1 MKSYLFFITF
11 SFSMFSMHLVDA
23 QSYKKIHRRAILVD
37 THNDLLTQCFEKNV
51 RFDDNLKGKT
61 QSDLK
66 RFAEGGVDVQ
76 VFSIWCDGKKEHPY
90 NYAKT
95 QIDTLYATIQRHPG
109 KIALVRN
116 STDLLK
122 AVKQK
127 KLAAM
132 IGVEGGH
139 MIENDISNLD
149 TLYNMGVRYMTL
161 TWNNSTPWATSA
173 EEETDDSLL
182 HQPKGLNDFGK
193 KIIHHMN
200 ELGMLVD
207 LSHVGEKTFWDAIA
221 TTSKPVLVSHS
232 CAYTICPVFRNLK
245 DDQIKAVGKNGGI
258 IDINFYNAFL
268 DSNYIQREMVFL
280 SKHKN
285 EKDSL
290 LKIYPDKDKGMVFD
304 ILNTKYKDEY
314 FNVRPPLSLIID
326 HIDYIVKLIGV
337 DHVGLGSD
345 FDGVNNSTPQ
355 QLEDI
360 TGYPQITKAL
370 LKRGYSRKD
379 VFKIL
384 GGNFIRLL
392 EENEES
398 N

>member
-1 MKSYLFFITF
+1 MKSYLLFITF
-11 SFSMFSMHLVDA
+11 SFSIFSMHVVNA

-37 THNDLLTQCFEKNV
+37 THNDLLTQCFEKNIS
-51 RFDDNLKGKT
+51 FDDDLEGKT
-61 QSDLK
+61 QSDLM
-66 RFAEGGVDVQ
+66 RFAEAGVDVQ

-90 NYAKT
+90 NYARR

-109 KIALVRN
+109 KIAMVKN
-116 STDLLK
+116 SQELLK

-127 KLAAM
+127 KLAVM

-149 TLYNMGVRYMTL
+149 TLYNMGARYMTL

-268 DSNYIQREMVFL
+268 DSNYIKREMVFL

-290 LKIYPDKDKGMVFD
+290 LKVYSDKDIVFD
-304 ILNTKYKDEY
+304 ILHTKYKGEY

-345 FDGVNNSTPQ
+345 FDGVNNCTPQ

-370 LKRGYSRKD
+370 LKRGYSKKD

-392 EENEES
+392 KENEKS